1 MEIPIPKTLP
11 LFLND
16 PRPEAL
22 AVIDRILKGQT
33 DLAKNLVELGRYWR
47 VRVWFSQSVTLNIRA
62 RWKRDPTNPTS
73 FTKNRVRTVTD
84 WIFGGFFTGSTY
96 GLCYSCG
103 NRRGYPFDCLDKVIR
118 YEPVARTS
126 NEFESYE
133 QFKAKFDPLFI
144 TEAEIVSLWN
154 SKSGQHGGKYRK
166 SDFRQMGPQGLR
178 VMKDFLVFFKGV
190 NEGGENTPG
199 YSKYDETHY
208 TLDKRYTTYHHF
220 GRDIHI
226 SHQTNIP
233 RVFYA
238 SEYCGCSNGRYGL
251 VANKRE
257 FLWLEDD

>member
-16 PRPEAL
+16 PRPEAV
-22 AVIDRILKGQT
+22 AVLDRILKGQT
-33 DLAKNLVELGRYWR
+33 DLAKNLLEIGHQWKVH
-47 VRVWFSQSVTLNIRA
+47 VWFSQPVELNIRA
-62 RWKRDPTNPTS
+62 RWKRDPNNPTS
-73 FTKNRVRTVTD
+73 FTKNRTRTVTD
-84 WIFGGFFTGSTY
+84 WIFGGFFTGTTH

-118 YEPVARTS
+118 YEPVVRTS
-126 NEFESYE
+126 NEFDTFE

-144 TEAEIVSLWN
+144 TEEEIILLWN
-154 SKSGQHGGKYRK
+154 SKSGQHGSRYKK

-199 YSKYDETHY
+199 YSKYDEIHY
-208 TLDKRYTTYHHF
+208 TLDKRYTTYHNL

-238 SEYCGCSNGRYGL
+238 SEYQGCGNGRYGL